1 MITLTAPY
9 EHTSDR
15 INVEKI
21 TSIPYESPN
30 AQRNAKEI
38 KLTAQRDHTNIR
50 TKFEKITLISFNVP
64 MYAEMSRR

>member
-1 MITLTAPY
+1 MKNFEEMITLTAPY

-21 TSIPYESPN
+21 TSIPCESPN

-38 KLTAQRDHTNIR
+38 KLTAQ
-50 TKFEKITLISFNVP
+50 
-64 MYAEMSRR
+64 